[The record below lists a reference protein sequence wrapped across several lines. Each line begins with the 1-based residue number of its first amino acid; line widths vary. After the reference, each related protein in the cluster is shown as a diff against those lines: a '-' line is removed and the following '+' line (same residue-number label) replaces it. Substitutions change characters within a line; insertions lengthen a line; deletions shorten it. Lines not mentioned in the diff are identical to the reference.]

1 MRNYKIYRIDF
12 YLYYKK
18 LDVETL
24 DQALALLEKF
34 HKDTKQKIIIISH
47 VEILK
52 ERIPVKIKVDRIS
65 QGFSKINLD
74 GGE

>member
-1 MRNYKIYRIDF
+1 VRNYKIYRIDF

-52 ERIPVKIKVDRIS
+52 ERIPVKKKLV
-65 QGFSKINLD
+65 
-74 GGE
+74 

>member
-52 ERIPVKIKVDRIS
+52 ERIPVKKKLV
-65 QGFSKINLD
+65 
-74 GGE
+74 

>member
-1 MRNYKIYRIDF
+1 VRNYKIYRIDF

-34 HKDTKQKIIIISH
+34 HKDTKQKIIIISKNKN
-47 VEILK
+47 LK
-52 ERIPVKIKVDRIS
+52 ERIPVKIKV
-65 QGFSKINLD
+65 G
-74 GGE
+74 